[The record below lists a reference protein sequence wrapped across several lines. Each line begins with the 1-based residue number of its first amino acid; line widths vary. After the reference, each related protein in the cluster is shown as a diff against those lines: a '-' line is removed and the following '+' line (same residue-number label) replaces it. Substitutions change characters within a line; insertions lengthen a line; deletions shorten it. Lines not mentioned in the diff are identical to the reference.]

1 MPIIKTITPLK
12 ATPCLNSPK
21 VPKIPKG
28 TKGAKL
34 PKVPK
39 VPKNTN
45 VF

>member
-1 MPIIKTITPLK
+1 MPIIKTLTPLK

-28 TKGAKL
+28 AKAPKSAKAPKGAK
-34 PKVPK
+34 
-39 VPKNTN
+39 NTS